1 MLVRIRLS
9 KGSRI
14 RQNARK
20 NQHLALGLA
29 SLLTPS
35 AIMAFVLAFW
45 RLSADLS
52 AGGPFPISVGL
63 FSHWQVWLAGAA
75 VLEFFALLLNRY
87 GNAETSLQKA
97 VEESEP

>member
-1 MLVRIRLS
+1 
-9 KGSRI
+9 
-14 RQNARK
+14 
-20 NQHLALGLA
+20 
-29 SLLTPS
+29 
-35 AIMAFVLAFW
+35 
-45 RLSADLS
+45 
-52 AGGPFPISVGL
+52 L